1 MSGVSIALSPIL
13 CKDIA
18 DYIQDICVE
27 LLRENLRENKRV
39 HMACLKE
46 VHEELLA
53 VWGQVVVRWWGVE
66 ECECGVCMME
76 RM

>member
-1 MSGVSIALSPIL
+1 MAGVSIALSPIL

-27 LLRENLRENKRV
+27 LLRENKKV

-46 VHEELLA
+46 VHEELLG
-53 VWGQVVVRWWGVE
+53 VWGQLGDERWFSE
-66 ECECGVCMME
+66 DECECGVCMME
-76 RM
+76 RMK